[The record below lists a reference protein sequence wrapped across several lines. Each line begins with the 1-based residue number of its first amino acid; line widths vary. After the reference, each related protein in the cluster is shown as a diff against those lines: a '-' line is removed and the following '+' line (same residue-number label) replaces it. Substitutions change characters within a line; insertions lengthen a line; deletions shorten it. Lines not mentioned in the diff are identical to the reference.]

1 MNGDIK
7 DDPIFE
13 VIEAHRR
20 AELSWWEAARAYG
33 RREDSKG
40 ASMVEA
46 LLDAVQQATVRL
58 FSTTPTTVSGSIGST
73 VCYIAEC
80 ETSGDEILSI
90 DHLGG
95 TGSRSAVEFC
105 HRLIEALERIEG
117 EVSP

>member
-13 VIEAHRR
+13 VIDAHRR

-46 LLDAVQQATVRL
+46 LLDASQQATVRL
-58 FSTTPTTVSGSIGST
+58 FSTTPTTVSGTIALIR
-73 VCYIAEC
+73 YIAEC
-80 ETSGDEILSI
+80 ETSGEEILSI
-90 DHLGG
+90 DHLG
-95 TGSRSAVEFC
+95 V
-105 HRLIEALERIEG
+105 HRQQVCCRILSS
-117 EVSP
+117 VD

>member
-1 MNGDIK
+1 MSGNIR
-7 DDPIFE
+7 DDPIFDA
-13 VIEAHRR
+13 IETHRR

-46 LLDAVQQATVRL
+46 LLDASRQATVRL
-58 FSTTPTTVSGSIGST
+58 FSTTPTTVSGTIALIR
-73 VCYIAEC
+73 YIAEC
-80 ETSGDEILSI
+80 ETSGEEILSI
-90 DHLGG
+90 DHLGV

>member
-1 MNGDIK
+1 MS

-20 AELSWWEAARAYG
+20 AEASWWEATRAHG

-46 LLDAVQQATVRL
+46 LLDAARQATVRL
-58 FSTTPTTVSGSIGST
+58 FSTTPTTLSGAIALLR
-73 VCYIAEC
+73 YIAEC
-80 ETSGDEILSI
+80 EASGDEILSI

-95 TGSRSAVEFC
+95 TGGRSALQFC
-105 HRLIEALERIEG
+105 HRLIEALERIESVG
-117 EVSP
+117 